1 MENNKNKEENI
12 HNNETIDVSKDKIK
26 LTLIKY
32 TDIVRSES
40 RLWTWI
46 GFLISFVTTL
56 VTADFKNVLGLDSSF
71 IKALFVIL
79 FILCAVMSIKE
90 AINMII
96 AKHKGIGGE
105 DWFLLDIQGKKK
117 ESKSPVKPN
126 AFNVKL
132 ALGKFLQI
140 LLYVS
145 PIIIWLIVMFFIKWE
160 NAWSRTFTEEWGYPW
175 MSSLYLSIGWFVL
188 TYVTL
193 IAYMDIINDWFD
205 EVFYSR

>member
-12 HNNETIDVSKDKIK
+12 HNNETINVSEDKIK

-56 VTADFKNVLGLDSSF
+56 VTSDFKNVLGVDSSL
-71 IKALFVIL
+71 IRALFVVL
-79 FILCAVMSIKE
+79 SMLCAAMSMKE
-90 AINMII
+90 AIKLII

-105 DWFLLDIQGKKK
+105 EWFLLEIQGKKK
-117 ESKSPVKPN
+117 APKSLVKS
-126 AFNVKL
+126 NVL
-132 ALGKFLQI
+132 NGKKIFGKCLQVLI
-140 LLYVS
+140 YAS
-145 PIIIWLIVMFFIKWE
+145 PIILWLIVMFFIKWE

-175 MSSLYLSIGWFVL
+175 MASLFLSIGWFVL
-188 TYVTL
+188 TYLTL
-193 IAYMDIINDWFD
+193 IVYMEIINDWFD